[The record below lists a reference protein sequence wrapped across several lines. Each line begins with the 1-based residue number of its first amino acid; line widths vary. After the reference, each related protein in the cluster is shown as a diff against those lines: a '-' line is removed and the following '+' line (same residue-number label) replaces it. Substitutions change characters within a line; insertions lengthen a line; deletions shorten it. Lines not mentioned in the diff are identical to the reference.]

1 MNRRQFLSLV
11 AASAAAAARPAAQD
25 PFAFQARP
33 AAPARTITPGLHALR
48 LASPRDA
55 VLYVPRGYR
64 AGTASP
70 LLVMLHGAG
79 QASSEWSG
87 AGQFTRML
95 DARGILMLAP
105 DSRGH
110 TWEHRHPRD
119 VSFIDAALAWTFDRA
134 AVDPSRIALGG
145 FSDGASFALS
155 LGLYNGALF
164 PSIIAFSPGFIGSD
178 ARRGKPRVFVS
189 HGMSDAVLPY
199 SNARRIAAS
208 LRDASYDVR
217 FESFG
222 GGHTVEPVMVSKAL
236 DWFQRR

>member
-1 MNRRQFLSLV
+1 VNRRQFLSIMAASV
-11 AASAAAAARPAAQD
+11 AAGGRVAAQD
-25 PFAFQARP
+25 PFAFHARP
-33 AAPARTITPGLHALR
+33 ATPSREIAPGLHKLG
-48 LASPRDA
+48 LAAPRDA
-55 VLYVPRGYR
+55 VLLVPRSYR
-64 AGTASP
+64 AGAASP

-79 QASSEWSG
+79 QASSEWAG
-87 AGQFTRML
+87 AAQFTRML

-105 DSRGH
+105 DSRGT
-110 TWEHRHPRD
+110 TWEHRDPRD
-119 VSFIDAALAWTFDRA
+119 VRFIDAALAWTFDRA
-134 AVDPSRIALGG
+134 AIDPSRIALGG

-164 PSIIAFSPGFIGSD
+164 LSLIAFSPGFIGSD
-178 ARRGKPRVFVS
+178 ARRGKPRVFVA

-199 SNARRIAAS
+199 SNARRIVAS

-222 GGHTVEPVMVSKAL
+222 GGHTVEPVMASKAL